1 MTAISSLNPFVFGND
16 SNNDKRESGDEYAIV
31 RHSGVAAPEVD
42 RDDADVLEVTV
53 RWGRTVLGVAHVAQ
67 GESLKIGEDDGGK
80 IMLPESFLGATS
92 YTLIASGNV
101 MVPQHALGIEGKG
114 AQSVSKDQK
123 LRFTLGADSDRA
135 ITIQVARVAAP
146 RKLISKRNLKRGIF
160 AIAVAS
166 LAAHAGVVTA
176 LAFSPGASLDED
188 NAPLDKATSAY
199 MISTYKNADVREMP
213 KQEEETTASTKGNA
227 GGDDGQAHQGPGGM
241 MGTQGAPANGGAYT
255 VKGPPETKEEHLAKL
270 HALIN
275 SGDYGA
281 LGAMKS
287 VFGVANGPVDLAS
300 AFDDSIGHE
309 AQNFD
314 GNLMGDH
321 PGNSFGFNGLGMTG
335 TGWGGDGNGTGI
347 GLGSV
352 GGFGHGPGVGGFL
365 WGNCAGDMC
374 GTTIGTTIANKKHP
388 TKGVTM
394 IDTNT
399 GVTGGYPR
407 EIVQRIVRAN
417 FPRLRACYDTGL
429 KMDPG
434 LRGNVTTRF
443 IIDQTGAVET
453 ASLASSTIGS
463 PAVAS
468 CVVGVFNT
476 MSFPA
481 PETGKALV
489 SYPIDFDH
497 NDE

>member
-1 MTAISSLNPFVFGND
+1 MTAISSLNPFVFGHD
-16 SNNDKRESGDEYAIV
+16 SNNDKSESEYAIV
-31 RHSGVAAPEVD
+31 RRAGATVPEVD
-42 RDDADVLEVTV
+42 RDDAEVLEVTV

-67 GESLKIGEDDGGK
+67 GQSLKIGEQDGGR
-80 IMLPESFLGATS
+80 IMVPESFLGAGS
-92 YTLIASGNV
+92 YTLIEGG
-101 MVPQHALGIEGKG
+101 MVHVPGQG

-123 LRFTLGADSDRA
+123 VRFTLGEDADKG
-135 ITIQVARVAAP
+135 ITVQVARVAAAK
-146 RKLISKRNLKRGIF
+146 KLVSRRNLKKGIF
-160 AIAVAS
+160 AIALAS
-166 LAAHAGVVTA
+166 FAVHAGVMTA
-176 LAFSPGASLDED
+176 LAFSPGASLDD
-188 NAPLDKATSAY
+188 DSSPLDKSTTAY

-213 KQEEETTASTKGNA
+213 QQEETVASQQGNA
-227 GGDDGQAHQGPGGM
+227 GGEDGQAHAGPGGM
-241 MGTQGAPANGGAYT
+241 AGTQGAPANGGAYT

-270 HALIN
+270 HALI
-275 SGDYGA
+275 STGDYGA

-287 VFGVANGPVDLAS
+287 VFGVTNGPTDMAS
-300 AFDDSIGHE
+300 AFDDSLGHE

-314 GNLMGDH
+314 GNLIGDH

-347 GLGSV
+347 GLGPI
-352 GGFGHGPGVGGFL
+352 GGLGHGPGDGGFS
-365 WGNCAGDMC
+365 WGTCSGDLC
-374 GTTIGTTIANKKHP
+374 GATIGTTVANKKHIP
-388 TKGVTM
+388 KGVTM

-399 GVTGGYPR
+399 NISGGYPR

-429 KMDPG
+429 KSDPG
-434 LRGNVTTRF
+434 MRGNVTTRF

-453 ASLASSTIGS
+453 ASLAGSTLSS

-489 SYPIDFDH
+489 SYPIEFDH
-497 NDE
+497 ADE